1 MDQEKLTERNE
12 DQANTI
18 WGQVKILFIVFIVL
32 SSWNTKK
39 LNVKKINMFLY

>member
-18 WGQVKILFIVFIVL
+18 WGQVKILFIVYIIVE
-32 SSWNTKK
+32 KHEKIK
-39 LNVKKINMFLY
+39 LEKNLYILY